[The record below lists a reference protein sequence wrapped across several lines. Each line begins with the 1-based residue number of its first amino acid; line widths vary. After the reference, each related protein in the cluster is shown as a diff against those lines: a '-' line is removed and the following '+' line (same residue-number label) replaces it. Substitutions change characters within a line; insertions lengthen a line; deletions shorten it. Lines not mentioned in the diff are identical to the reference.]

1 MLLNADRASDLMD
14 SHAVDAIIGTTLE
27 NVVYLSGHEGWV
39 QRVYRSR
46 MNFAL
51 LSRQPALVTDVV
63 LNTGDITYF
72 AARDGAVDRALAYG
86 GQSALIVPDGY
97 EAANDEEAA
106 YLDLYRH
113 AGRFRTP
120 VDALAELI
128 EQRGLTRSRIG
139 FDDDGCTPDIRPRL
153 QERFPDAEFVPAAS
167 LLLMIRAVKT
177 PEEVEILRRA
187 GEINRDAMEAMVAQL
202 RPGMTESA
210 LAEIWRGEVARPGG
224 MWHWLHFATGPRSVF
239 VFPPVD
245 RTVQHGDLFF
255 VDAGIFYRN
264 YNADGGLCGSVGE
277 PSADALREFDAIRRG
292 IEETVAI
299 VRPGV
304 TGGRIYDTMVES
316 IRSNGFPEFGTNFAG
331 HMIGLEA
338 REIPFVFAPE
348 TPYADPF
355 LPPSSEMPIPP
366 GAVLNIEA
374 PIGRMG
380 VGGYQ
385 YEVSLVVTE
394 DGSAPLFSHDPSF
407 RILDV

>member
-1 MLLNADRASDLMD
+1 MLLNTGRATKLMD
-14 SHAVDAIIGTTLE
+14 EHGVDALIGTTLE

-51 LSRQPALVTDVV
+51 MSRQPDPVTDVV
-63 LNTGDITYF
+63 LDTGDITYF
-72 AARDGAVDRALAYG
+72 AARGGNVGRALAYG
-86 GQSALIVPDGY
+86 GQSALIVPEGY
-97 EAANDEEAA
+97 VAATDEEES

-128 EQRGLTRSRIG
+128 EERGLTRSRIG
-139 FDDDGCTPDIRPRL
+139 FDDDGCTPDIRPKL
-153 QERFPDAEFVPAAS
+153 EARFPDADFVSAAS

-177 PEEVEILRRA
+177 PDEVEILRRA
-187 GEINRDAMEAMVAQL
+187 GEINRDAMEAMIAQL

-210 LAEIWRGEVARPGG
+210 LAEIWRTEVARPGG

-245 RTVQHGDLFF
+245 RVVQHGDLFF

-292 IEETVAI
+292 IEDTVDI
-299 VRPGV
+299 VRAGV
-304 TGGRIYDTMVES
+304 TGGRIYDTMVEGIQS
-316 IRSNGFPEFGTNFAG
+316 HGFPEFGTNFAG

-348 TPYADPF
+348 TPYADAF
-355 LPPSSEMPIPP
+355 LPQSSEMPIPV

-380 VGGYQ
+380 TGGYQ

-394 DGSAPLFSHDPSF
+394 DGSTPLFPHDPSF